1 MKFTILAKTK
11 IGENRNLVISQRE
24 DGKLSIAQQIEA
36 YSDGQ
41 VIKFFVKNAIQTDL
55 EGLEKIEAI
64 ANEAIKKLKDN
75 VN

>member
-64 ANEAIKKLKDN
+64 TNEAIKKLKDN